1 MDENKNEALEASQE
15 PVESENE
22 VHEDNKN
29 GGSAMAIGMCLGAA
43 IGAAIGSATGKMG
56 LWMPIGL
63 SIGMCL
69 GLTIGSRNAGE
80 KDDPDRKD

>member
-22 VHEDNKN
+22 AHEDDKGCSN
-29 GGSAMAIGMCLGAA
+29 GMAIGMCLGVA

-69 GLTIGSRNAGE
+69 GLAIGSRDAGKQDDTDG
-80 KDDPDRKD
+80 KD